1 MQVVLIRAGTPA
13 TSNAPGRTSG
23 RISRPHRPT
32 TPRRRRPPRPPDP
45 SRGEAVADWT
55 ARTAA
60 GDGVRH
66 RRDEGEG
73 MHVRSTTVMGD
84 PASIDDGVAYLRDKV
99 MPTLDR
105 TTGCLGLSMLAD
117 RESGRCIAATA
128 WETQDAMRATNERLR
143 ASRGAYALAC
153 GGDNPD
159 VQEWEIA
166 VLHREHPAGDGAG
179 AQVAWA
185 RIQPNHVDDLI
196 HAYRANL
203 MPKLADL
210 PGFC

>member
-1 MQVVLIRAGTPA
+1 
-13 TSNAPGRTSG
+13 
-23 RISRPHRPT
+23 
-32 TPRRRRPPRPPDP
+32 
-45 SRGEAVADWT
+45 
-55 ARTAA
+55 
-60 GDGVRH
+60 
-66 RRDEGEG
+66 

-210 PGFC
+210 PGFCSVSFMVDRRNGRTVSVTCFEDVEALGLVRKHGRSLREQFAHAMGARIVDLAEMELVYAHLGVPETV